1 MKWNVTVIALFVTVA
16 INAQVKDD
24 ISVVQYSAKFNT
36 DNELNIKELDE
47 VYNETLYMSDNS
59 KIFKKEK
66 ITYLPTII
74 VYQDGEEMLRVEAG
88 IDLKLPEGTLQKVKK
103 FVDELLSVRF

>member
-16 INAQVKDD
+16 INSQNKDD

-88 IDLKLPEGTLQKVKK
+88 KLPEGTLQKVKK